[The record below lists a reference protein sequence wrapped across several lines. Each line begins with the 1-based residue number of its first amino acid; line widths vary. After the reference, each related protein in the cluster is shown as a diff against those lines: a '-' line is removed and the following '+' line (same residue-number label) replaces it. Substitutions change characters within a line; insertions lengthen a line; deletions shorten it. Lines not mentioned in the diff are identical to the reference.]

1 MSPGTYIQGKSL
13 SYEAPP
19 YGQSFSCSAVVLR
32 LVRCRLVVM
41 ASLFPHVVLR
51 IRENRLADGLDWT
64 VPAEVNFRMVLVS
77 G

>member
-1 MSPGTYIQGKSL
+1 MSPGTVIQGKSL

-19 YGQSFSCSAVVLR
+19 YGQSFSCSTGTSTGT
-32 LVRCRLVVM
+32 CRLVVM